1 MKRISLH
8 KVMAKLAEEQTPE
21 MLELGLVEDFT
32 KVFESAVNTDSSIG
46 NSLIDALSRAENKY
60 KSVIN
65 DYEKAVKIGDDALA
79 AAKELG
85 VDLPA
90 IVKNKIESSKAGI
103 KEARGL
109 ISQINKLYS
118 AF

>member
-1 MKRISLH
+1 MKQGRTE
-8 KVMAKLAEEQTPE
+8 KAVFAKLSTQKV
-21 MLELGLVEDFT
+21 ELGLVEDFT
-32 KVFESAVNTDSSIG
+32 KVFESAVKADSSIG
-46 NSLIDALSRAENKY
+46 NSLINALSRAENKY

-79 AAKELG
+79 AAKDLG
-85 VDLPA
+85 VDLPS

-109 ISQINKLYS
+109 ISSINKLYS

>member
-1 MKRISLH
+1 MKRVSLN
-8 KVMAKLAEEQTPE
+8 KVMAKLADEPKRV
-21 MLELGLVEDFT
+21 ELGLVEDFT
-32 KVFESAVNTDSSIG
+32 KVFESAVKTDSSIG
-46 NSLIDALSRAENKY
+46 NSLIDALRRAENKY
-60 KSVIN
+60 KEVIN

-79 AAKELG
+79 AAKDLG
-85 VDLPA
+85 VDLPS

-109 ISQINKLYS
+109 ISSINKLYS

>member
-1 MKRISLH
+1 MKQG
-8 KVMAKLAEEQTPE
+8 KTEKAVFAKLSTEKV
-21 MLELGLVEDFT
+21 ELGLVEDFT
-32 KVFESAVNTDSSIG
+32 KVFESAVNTDTSIG
-46 NSLIDALSRAENKY
+46 MNLIDALGKAENKY

-79 AAKELG
+79 AAKDLG

-90 IVKNKIESSKAGI
+90 IVKNKIESSKVGI

-109 ISQINKLYS
+109 ISQIKKLYG